1 MVNCKGGVKMVEYI
15 VGQIILEKLTYE
27 DVIEKYPQYQEQI
40 DKLLTEKGWDN
51 LIKNKRV

>member
-1 MVNCKGGVKMVEYI
+1 MVEYI
-15 VGQIILEKLTYE
+15 VGQIILEKLAYE

>member
-1 MVNCKGGVKMVEYI
+1 MVNCKGGVRMVEYI
-15 VGQIILEKLTYE
+15 VGQIILEKFTYE

-40 DKLLTEKGWDN
+40 DKLLTEKGWDR